1 MSGTKRDRDLAS
13 EAFRRWARAGRPET
27 VQIRQDGSDT
37 ARDYAACAA
46 VFDALKR
53 EETWGRENSPAREI
67 RRAVEDVYMVDPER
81 RIRKNVITMRV
92 RRFAS
97 DRYVSERLVYIW
109 LARARK
115 MWWEFRG

>member
-1 MSGTKRDRDLAS
+1 MSGKKRERDMAS

-27 VQIRQDGSDT
+27 VQIRSDGSDT
-37 ARDYAACAA
+37 ERDFRACAA

-67 RRAVEDVYMVDPER
+67 RRAVEDVYMADPEI
-81 RIRKNVITMRV
+81 RIRKNMITMRV
-92 RRFAS
+92 RRFAVEH
-97 DRYVSERLVYIW
+97 YVTERLVYGW

-115 MWWEFRG
+115 MWWTFRG